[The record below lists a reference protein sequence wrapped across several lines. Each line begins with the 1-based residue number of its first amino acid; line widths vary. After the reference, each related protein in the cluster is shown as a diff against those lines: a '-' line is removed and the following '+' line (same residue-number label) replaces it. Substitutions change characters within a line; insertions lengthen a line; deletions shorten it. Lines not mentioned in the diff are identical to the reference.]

1 MLRRFSINFALLSMA
16 IDAFAIVLSMA
27 LAVQMRPLLNNLSF
41 VERVPLPV
49 FLPTMLYL
57 LFPFIWVTI
66 LAVASIYDGR
76 KFLRVVDEFTAISL
90 ASFLASISLA
100 GVLYLSFRDVSRT
113 LFGIIV
119 LIAYLLLLAWR
130 VLARLYFRSG
140 NNTPDEHRRILIVG
154 AGALGQKVRVQLE
167 KKRVEN
173 LSLIGFL
180 DDITS

>member
-1 MLRRFSINFALLSMA
+1 MA

-76 KFLRVVDEFTAISL
+76 KFLRVVDF
-90 ASFLASISLA
+90 SFAKIMSI
-100 GVLYLSFRDVSRT
+100 
-113 LFGIIV
+113 
-119 LIAYLLLLAWR
+119 
-130 VLARLYFRSG
+130 G
-140 NNTPDEHRRILIVG
+140 NLVG
-154 AGALGQKVRVQLE
+154 
-167 KKRVEN
+167 
-173 LSLIGFL
+173 
-180 DDITS
+180 